1 MKKQSSFNAILQ
13 NKYFAYMNRKIRNGI
28 LLGITAATLWGIS
41 GTLGQF
47 LFQQRG
53 INVEWLITVRLLIS
67 GVGLLILAKTT
78 KNDIFSIWKNR
89 KDAIELMLFSII
101 GMVGVQ
107 YTYFAAI
114 KHSNAATA
122 TVLQFAGPI
131 FIAIY
136 LAIKYK
142 RLPKKLELLAI
153 ILAVLGTFLLVTHG
167 KVGTLSISGIALFFG
182 IASAITL
189 AIYTLQ
195 PKRLLAKYNSALV
208 VGWGMFVGGIAFSF
222 VKAPWQVE
230 GSWDLSTYFCVAFII
245 VLGTLIAFYSYL
257 NAVKIIGG
265 QKTSLLASAEPL
277 VAVIL
282 SVIWLKIPFTMVDW
296 IGSLCIIS
304 TVFLLTKKESR

>member
-1 MKKQSSFNAILQ
+1 MDTENKK
-13 NKYFAYMNRKIRNGI
+13 GI
-28 LLGITAATLWGIS
+28 LLGIIAAAFWGIS
-41 GTLGQF
+41 GTIGQF

-53 INVEWLITVRLLIS
+53 INVEWLITLRLLLS
-67 GVGLLILAKTT
+67 GVGLLILAKCT
-78 KNDIFSIWKNR
+78 KNDILKIWNNR
-89 KDAIELMLFSII
+89 KDAIQLFIFSII

-136 LAIKYK
+136 LALKYK
-142 RLPKKLELLAI
+142 KMPKKLELLAI
-153 ILAVLGTFLLVTHG
+153 LLAVTGTFLLVTSG
-167 KVGTLSISGIALFFG
+167 NFNTLSISGIALFFG

-195 PKRLLAKYNSALV
+195 PKALLAKYNSALV
-208 VGWGMFVGGIAFSF
+208 VGWGMFIGGIVFSF

-230 GSWDLSTYFCVAFII
+230 GDWDLKTFLGVAFII
-245 VLGTLIAFYSYL
+245 IFGTLIAFYAYL

-282 SVIWLKIPFTMVDW
+282 SVIWLNTPFSVIEW

-304 TVFLLTKKESR
+304 TVFLLTKKETK